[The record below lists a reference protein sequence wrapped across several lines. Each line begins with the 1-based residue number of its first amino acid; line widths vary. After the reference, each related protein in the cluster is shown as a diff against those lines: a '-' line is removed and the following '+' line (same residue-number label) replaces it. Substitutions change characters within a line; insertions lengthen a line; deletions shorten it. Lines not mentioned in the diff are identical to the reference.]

1 MSLPVDFEQ
10 RVKMAASPT
19 GAGSPVQ
26 ISAKDLMDNF
36 NYLDLK
42 LKDDKAR
49 DGDMLMWSGNGWH
62 LIRPLPQSEPQL
74 LVLSEGQHYYID
86 VPPEVT
92 EVSVIVIDNGVFKT
106 GQFHITGTL
115 TAI

>member
-36 NYLDLK
+36 RYLE
-42 LKDDKAR
+42 
-49 DGDMLMWSGNGWH
+49 NN
-62 LIRPLPQSEPQL
+62 
-74 LVLSEGQHYYID
+74 
-86 VPPEVT
+86 VPDAPEVT
-92 EVSVIVIDNGVFKT
+92 EQAVIVIDNGVFKT
-106 GQFHITGTL
+106 GQFHITGSL